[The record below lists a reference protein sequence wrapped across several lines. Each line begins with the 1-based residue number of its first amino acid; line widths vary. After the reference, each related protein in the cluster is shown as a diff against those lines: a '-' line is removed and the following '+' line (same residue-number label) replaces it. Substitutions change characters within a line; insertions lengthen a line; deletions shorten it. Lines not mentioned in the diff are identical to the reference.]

1 MSNPLKDLMNMKFSR
16 NILIAASALVLA
28 CTTSCNSTP
37 EGKGDATIGFAS
49 DSYLY
54 KETAGLV
61 KLPVQF
67 TGEPK
72 TYPITFDI
80 VATVQGSDDAV
91 ETLVHFTQTKGLKYA
106 GIEGVQAY
114 IEFTV
119 YDNRDIN
126 DSKFIQLQIAN
137 VKGATVEGN
146 GKTVIEIADNDNN
159 PYERL
164 WGNWTLK
171 GTNVF
176 DGTTATC
183 PVNISGGFSAAEEAV
198 NADRKLVCWGFGGEQ
213 VDLTGSEYSP
223 IKQPV
228 WYLSYNAEAQ
238 RLALIPGEVMANIY
252 DFSQSGIAGSSFEIK
267 TAALYAD
274 SQGLVYDYEYKG
286 VTATWSSDMNT
297 ITFAPNTGIYATIWG
312 DGADTGYGFA
322 GYLNITMT
330 RN

>member
-1 MSNPLKDLMNMKFSR
+1 MSNLFKDLMDMKFSR

-28 CTTSCNSTP
+28 CTTACNNTP

-49 DSYLY
+49 ESYMY

-80 VATVQGSDDAV
+80 IATVQGGSDEL
-91 ETLVHFTQTKGLKYA
+91 ETILHFTQTEGLKYA
-106 GIEGVQAY
+106 GIEGASAF

-119 YDNRDIN
+119 YDNREIN
-126 DSKFIQLQIAN
+126 ESKYVELEIAN
-137 VKGATVEGN
+137 VKGAAIAGS

-171 GTNVF
+171 GSNVF
-176 DGTTATC
+176 DGTAVSWE
-183 PVNISGGFSAAEEAV
+183 VNISGGFSAAEEAV
-198 NADRKLVCWGFGGEQ
+198 NADRKLVCWGFGGNKE
-213 VDLTGSEYSP
+213 DLTGSDLTP
-223 IKQPV
+223 VKQPV
-228 WYLSYNAEAQ
+228 WYLNYNADAKQ
-238 RLALIPGEVMANIY
+238 LSLIPGEMMANCY
-252 DFSQSGIAGSSFEIK
+252 DYTGSVPGSSFEIK
-267 TAALYAD
+267 TAALFVQD
-274 SQGLVYDYEYKG
+274 NSLVYDFTFSG
-286 VTATWSSDMNT
+286 VTATWSDDMNT
-297 ITFAPNTGIYATIWG
+297 ITFTPNTGIYGVIVA
-312 DGADTGYGFA
+312 DGEPSDYGFA
-322 GYLNITMT
+322 GCLNITMT

>member
-1 MSNPLKDLMNMKFSR
+1 MSKLFKDLMDMKFSR

-28 CTTSCNSTP
+28 CTTACNNTP

-49 DSYLY
+49 ESYMY

-80 VATVQGSDDAV
+80 IATVQGGSDEL
-91 ETLVHFTQTKGLKYA
+91 ETILHFTQTEGLKYA
-106 GIEGVQAY
+106 GIEGASAF

-119 YDNRDIN
+119 YDNREIN
-126 DSKFIQLQIAN
+126 ESKYVELEIAN
-137 VKGATVEGN
+137 VKGAAIAGS

-171 GTNVF
+171 GTDVF
-176 DGTTATC
+176 SGSAATC
-183 PVNISGGFSAAEEAV
+183 EVNISGGFSAAEEAV
-198 NADRKLVCWGFGGEQ
+198 NADRKLVCWGFGGKKE
-213 VDLTGSEYSP
+213 DLTGSDLTP
-223 IKQPV
+223 VKQPV
-228 WYLSYNAEAQ
+228 WYLNYNADAKQ
-238 RLALIPGEVMANIY
+238 LSLIPGEMMANCY
-252 DFSQSGIAGSSFEIK
+252 DYTGSVPGSSFEIK
-267 TAALYAD
+267 TAALFVQD
-274 SQGLVYDYEYKG
+274 NSLVYDFTFGG
-286 VTATWSSDMNT
+286 VTATWSDDMNT
-297 ITFAPNTGIYATIWG
+297 ITFTPNTGIYGVIVA
-312 DGADTGYGFA
+312 DGEPSDYGFA
-322 GYLNITMT
+322 GCLNITMT

>member
-1 MSNPLKDLMNMKFSR
+1 MSNTIKDLMNMKFSR
-16 NILIAASALVLA
+16 YMLIAASALVLA
-28 CTTSCNSTP
+28 CTTSCNGTP

-49 DSYLY
+49 ESYVY

-80 VATVQGSDDAV
+80 VATVIGSDDDV
-91 ETLVHFTQTKGLKYA
+91 ETLLHFTQKDGLKYA

-114 IEFTV
+114 VEFTV

-126 DSKFIQLQIAN
+126 DSKFVQFELAN
-137 VKGATVEGN
+137 VKGAEIEGG

-171 GTNVF
+171 GTDVF
-176 DGTTATC
+176 EGTTVSW
-183 PVNISGGFSAAEEAV
+183 PVNISGGFSATEEAV
-198 NADRKLVCWGFGGEQ
+198 NADKKLVCWGFGGYKE
-213 VDLTGSEYSP
+213 DLTGTDLSP
-223 IKQPV
+223 VKQPV
-228 WYLSYNAEAQ
+228 WYLSYNAEAKN
-238 RLALIPGEVMANIY
+238 LELVPGEMMANCY
-252 DFSQSGIAGSSFEIK
+252 DYSGSLPGSSFEIK
-267 TAALYAD
+267 TAALFV
-274 SQGLVYDYEYKG
+274 QNGQLVYDFNYSG
-286 VTATWSSDMNT
+286 VTATWSEDMNT
-297 ITFAPNTGIYATIWG
+297 ITFVPETGIYAVIMA
-312 DGADTGYGFA
+312 DGAESGYGFA
-322 GYLNITMT
+322 GCYNITMT

>member
-1 MSNPLKDLMNMKFSR
+1 MSNPIKDSMHMKFSR
-16 NILIAASALVLA
+16 YILIAVSALALA

-49 DSYLY
+49 ESYLY

-80 VATVQGSDDAV
+80 IATVQGSDDDV
-91 ETLVHFTQTKGLKYA
+91 ETLLHFTQTKGLKYA

-119 YDNRDIN
+119 YDNREIN
-126 DSKFIQLQIAN
+126 DPKFVQLEIAN
-137 VKGATVEGN
+137 VKGADIEGS
-146 GKTVIEIADNDNN
+146 GITVIEIADNDNN

-171 GTNVF
+171 GTDVFEGSSVAWEVNV
-176 DGTTATC
+176 G
-183 PVNISGGFSAAEEAV
+183 GGFSAAEEAL
-198 NADRKLVCWGFGGEQ
+198 NADRKLVCWGFGGYKE
-213 VDLTGSEYSP
+213 DLTGSEYSP
-223 IKQPV
+223 VKQPV
-228 WYLSYNAEAQ
+228 WYLDYDAEAKQ
-238 RLALIPGEVMANIY
+238 LTLVSGEMMANCFDY
-252 DFSQSGIAGSSFEIK
+252 TGQLPGSVFEIK
-267 TAALYAD
+267 TAALFVQD
-274 SQGLVYDYEYKG
+274 NQLSYDFNYSG
-286 VTATWSSDMNT
+286 VTATWSEDMNT
-297 ITFAPNTGIYATIWG
+297 ITFAPETGIYGVIMA
-312 DGADTGYGFA
+312 DGEATGYGLA
-322 GYLNITMT
+322 GCYNMTMT